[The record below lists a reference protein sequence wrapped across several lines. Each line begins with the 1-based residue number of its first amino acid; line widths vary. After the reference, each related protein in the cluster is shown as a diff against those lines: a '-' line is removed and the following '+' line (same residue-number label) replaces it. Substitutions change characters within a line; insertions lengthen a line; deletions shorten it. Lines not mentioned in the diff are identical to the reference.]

1 MGIEL
6 FITASC
12 SDTPV
17 LIIPCFF
24 LEGRHIFSYYLFYV
38 LFNIY
43 VYEIFRYGLDLRRF
57 LVFLVFLLPVLFSF
71 LVFGSLNASVDFYYS
86 FKSFRARLYVFSG
99 LFSYR
104 LVLKDWSMFLVIFF
118 LYV

>member
-1 MGIEL
+1 MPIEL
-6 FITASC
+6 STTVYC
-12 SDTPV
+12 SDTLV

-43 VYEIFRYGLDLRRF
+43 VYEIFRYGLELRGF
-57 LVFLVFLLPVLFSF
+57 LVFFVFLLPVLFSF
-71 LVFGSLNASVDFYYS
+71 LVFGSLNSSVDFYYL

-99 LFSYR
+99 FFSYG
-104 LVLKDWSMFLVIFF
+104 LVLKDWSMFLILFF